1 MNGRRSIVVFTVDDQ
16 RGALPL
22 RVVDRAVR
30 AVEVTPLPD
39 VPELILGAVNVQ
51 GQVLPVVSL
60 RRWLGRPDRAIEPED
75 HLLVVHSDT
84 GRLVLLVDEVCGV
97 VEYEPRQASPVSE
110 AVSEIPAGC
119 ELLDLADGLVLVPD
133 LERIKAASEA
143 APRATGASTE
153 AMAAREPSA

>member
-22 RVVDRAVR
+22 QVVDRAVR

-39 VPELILGAVNVQ
+39 MPDVILGAVNVQ

-60 RRWLGRPDRAIEPED
+60 RRWLGQPDRAIEPED

-97 VEYEPRQASPVSE
+97 VEYEPRQAAPVSE
-110 AVSEIPAGC
+110 LVPEIQAGC

-143 APRATGASTE
+143 ALRTAGESTE
-153 AMAAREPSA
+153 AMAAREPGA